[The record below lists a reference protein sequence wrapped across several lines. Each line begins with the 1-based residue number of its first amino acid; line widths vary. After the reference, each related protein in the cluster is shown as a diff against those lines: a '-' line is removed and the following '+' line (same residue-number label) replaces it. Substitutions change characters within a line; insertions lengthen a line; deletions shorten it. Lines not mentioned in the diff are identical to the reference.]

1 MMLRACVLALSF
13 SFAVPVLAT
22 DMGNHDANIHMDH
35 QHGDI
40 VQQELHLVVEL
51 SGITGLGLQARNL
64 AQQALNSADVSIGQQ
79 YDVVDRVA
87 SKWAPQH
94 LQNMLEAI
102 LAKGGDEQRKSLLVA
117 FHDEHVTH
125 AREKELAAIQEQSA
139 AAYRDYVQRLR
150 QQPPSAERIRR
161 IQELD
166 QAMYFS
172 AYMLKVREQ
181 VYPQIKAVLN
191 GFHTPD
197 NWEQKLRADITEFLL
212 YVHRTTSNDELQRIT
227 DVYRDVQ
234 VQAFLSAA
242 YAQLGL

>member
-1 MMLRACVLALSF
+1 MMLRACFLAFSF
-13 SFAVPVLAT
+13 SFALPAFAT
-22 DMGNHDANIHMDH
+22 DVDVHQIDIQMDH
-35 QHGDI
+35 NHVDI
-40 VQQELHLVVEL
+40 VQQEVHLVVEL

-64 AQQALNSADVSIGQQ
+64 AQQALNNAEVTIGQQ
-79 YDVVDRVA
+79 YDVVDRVSA
-87 SKWAPQH
+87 KWSPH
-94 LQNMLEAI
+94 YLQTKLEAI

-117 FHDEHVTH
+117 FHDEHVAQ
-125 AREKELAAIQEQSA
+125 AREKELEAIQEQNSS
-139 AAYRDYVQRLR
+139 AYRDYIQRLR

-181 VYPQIKAVLN
+181 VYPQIKAVLS
-191 GFHTPD
+191 GFNAPE
-197 NWEQKLRADITEFLL
+197 NWEQTLRSDITEFLL

-234 VQAFLSAA
+234 VQAFLSEA